1 MSDVVFQKNI
11 TNPTLPQK
19 PNRMDGVRTNSF
31 STGFHCL
38 LFPRVKSDAYLR
50 RLQSCATHS
59 AHNLICHFENM
70 KSFEIAV
77 LFIILLIAVVLAENR
92 DFYKILEVSKQASDA
107 EIKKAYRKKSLK
119 FHPDKNPSP
128 DAAEK
133 FAEIGAAY
141 EVLSDKEKRAV
152 YDRGGEDAVKQQEQ
166 RSNQPSMDP
175 FSIFEAFGFGGM
187 GGRRQQHNEEPR
199 TANAEIPFRVSL
211 KQLYTGDL
219 LDVSYKRQVLC
230 MNAKSCEKN
239 SKECQGPGIK
249 MKVQQLAPGFVQQV
263 QVQDASCVAKG
274 KAWKSPCKACPNGA
288 TEDDEIQLVIDLQ
301 AGMMEND
308 VVKFEQVT
316 DEAVGHIAGDLIF
329 KIIQE
334 PHDIFTRSGD
344 DLHMALKISLLDS
357 LVGFKTTVV
366 HLDNHIVEISKS
378 DVTYCS
384 EVMKIPDEGM
394 PKKSGKGKGDL
405 YVTFLIDFPRD
416 LTASQ
421 KASIQNIL
429 NN

>member
-1 MSDVVFQKNI
+1 
-11 TNPTLPQK
+11 
-19 PNRMDGVRTNSF
+19 
-31 STGFHCL
+31 
-38 LFPRVKSDAYLR
+38 
-50 RLQSCATHS
+50 
-59 AHNLICHFENM
+59 M
-70 KSFEIAV
+70 KSFEFAV
-77 LFIILLIAVVLAENR
+77 LFVLLLIAVVLADNR
-92 DFYKILEVSKQASDA
+92 DFYKILDISKKASDG

-128 DAAEK
+128 DAVDK

-141 EVLSDKEKRAV
+141 EVLSDKDKRAV

-187 GGRRQQHNEEPR
+187 GGGGRRQQHEEPR
-199 TANAEIPFRVSL
+199 TANVEIPFRVSL

-239 SKECQGPGIK
+239 SKDCQGPGIK

-274 KAWKSPCKACPNGA
+274 KAWKTPCKSCPNGP
-288 TEDDEIQLVIDLQ
+288 TEEDEIQLVIDLQ
-301 AGMMEND
+301 AGMMDND

-316 DEAVGHIAGDLIF
+316 DEAVGHIAGDLVF
-329 KIIQE
+329 KVIQE
-334 PHDIFTRSGD
+334 THEIFTRTGD

-357 LVGFKTTVV
+357 LVGFKTNVV
-366 HLDNHIVEISKS
+366 HLDDHVVDISKS

-384 EVMKIPDEGM
+384 EVMKLSNEGM
-394 PKKSGKGKGDL
+394 PKKSGSGKGDL

-416 LTASQ
+416 LTATQ

-429 NN
+429 KN